1 MDGPVVCELMVDPN
15 HTTLPKA
22 SVYKKEDGSFATKPM
37 EDLFPFLDR
46 EEFRKHLIVKAIDD

>member
-1 MDGPVVCELMVDPN
+1 MVDPN

-22 SVYKKEDGSFATKPM
+22 SVYKKEDGSFATRPM

-46 EEFRKHLIVKAIDD
+46 EEFRENLMIEEISY